1 MSSSALLTLPAPTV
15 SGRQGRELD
24 IDSSVTIDFGDHDNL
39 QALAAAFAAGGRRG
53 SGLFA
58 TEDELFELDKRLGT
72 LVTTSTDLFPTAA
85 RVDTF
90 LRSLLGQD
98 AVLPTAPAPLL
109 AARPRTSPRTLR
121 PCR

>member
-24 IDSSVTIDFGDHDNL
+24 IDSPVMIDFGDHDTL
-39 QALAAAFAAGGRRG
+39 QA
-53 SGLFA
+53 
-58 TEDELFELDKRLGT
+58 LGT

-109 AARPRTSPRTLR
+109 AAASRTSPRTLR